1 MTRKHPLRERIE
13 QRLEEDRYVLPKKK
27 KKKRGFDFHIIIILS
42 VLISLGLIIF
52 RIIQFF
58 FNK

>member
-1 MTRKHPLRERIE
+1 MSREHPLKERIE
-13 QRLEEDRYVLPKKK
+13 QRLEDERYVLPEKK
-27 KKKRGFDFHIIIILS
+27 KKKRGFDFHIIITLS

-58 FNK
+58 FK